1 MTSLHLK
8 KWDSVFVLIYMPYN
22 FQPLKQSFEM
32 QVIYGRLEAFRL
44 AQNTHRIFEYFW
56 GSHDVFCIKIKC
68 IIYQFAALHLFREVM
83 AIQFVELWLLT
94 IVLSVSFSKPFERP
108 LSENVHIMKMQR
120 EVYIIIAGDGFSQV
134 VLMKTHKK

>member
-1 MTSLHLK
+1 M
-8 KWDSVFVLIYMPYN
+8 F
-22 FQPLKQSFEM
+22 
-32 QVIYGRLEAFRL
+32 
-44 AQNTHRIFEYFW
+44 
-56 GSHDVFCIKIKC
+56 FCIKIKC

-120 EVYIIIAGDGFSQV
+120 EVYNIIAGDGFSQV